1 MDKDEMN
8 IYGNDSMSKVASLSG
23 TAPGAWSAF
32 PASQTS
38 EKSWD
43 YKLYMCAYRDKMFWF

>member
-1 MDKDEMN
+1 MDQEEIN
-8 IYGNDSMSKVASLSG
+8 IYGNVSMSKEASMSP
-23 TAPGAWSAF
+23 TTSGAWSAF

-43 YKLYMCAYRDKMFWF
+43 FKLYMCAYRDRMF